1 MLKNSKKLNKS
12 NNIDNDKIDLDK
24 EIVIG
29 LKKPTSKVKKVNKK
43 KKRKYK
49 NKKEEE
55 KAIKKRNF
63 ILKITKWVILLGL
76 LIGTSI
82 YIILS
87 PLFNITEI
95 NVSGN
100 SKLTSQDIINLSQIE
115 TGINTFKISFKK
127 VTELLKQEP
136 YIESVNIERKLPN
149 TININVKER
158 VPTYMLEFANGFVYM
173 NNQGYMLEISE
184 TALQVPIIV
193 GFETPVESISPGSR
207 LIIEDLEK
215 LETVLKIVE
224 SAKSNDVYNLITS
237 IDISD
242 GNNFILY
249 LNNEGH
255 TVEFGDGSNINT
267 KILYMKD
274 INIRESG
281 NSGTI
286 ILYSD
291 PVRFRADI

>member
-184 TALQVPIIV
+184 TALEVPIIV
-193 GFETPVESISPGSR
+193 GFETPVENISPGSR

>member
-12 NNIDNDKIDLDK
+12 NNINNDKIDLDK

-286 ILYSD
+286 ILYSN

>member
-184 TALQVPIIV
+184 TALEVPIIV

-286 ILYSD
+286 ILYSN

>member
-1 MLKNSKKLNKS
+1 MLKNSKKISKS
-12 NNIDNDKIDLDK
+12 NNIDNYKIDLDK

-29 LKKPTSKVKKVNKK
+29 LKKPTQKPKKNNKK

-115 TGINTFKISFKK
+115 TGINTFKISLRK
-127 VTELLKQEP
+127 VTESLKQEP

-149 TININVKER
+149 TINISVKER

-184 TALQVPIIV
+184 TALEVPIIV
-193 GFETPVESISPGSR
+193 GFETPVENISPGSR

-286 ILYSD
+286 ILYSN

>member
-286 ILYSD
+286 ILYSN